1 MTSTRNESI
10 IKKIRGLLAIANDNK
25 SDEESQSAFLLA
37 QKLMIKHDISSGEIT
52 ERYAEQEIVKG
63 QATAYKRLFWWER
76 SLARIIA
83 DNFKVEF
90 YYNNKR
96 FDGEQRR
103 KKTVIFFGYD
113 NDVQLA
119 KEMFVLAYD
128 AIQFYSKRFINSYYD
143 EEYATRT
150 VKKTND
156 LKNSYMKGFLD
167 GLKERFAEQLR
178 QMKEEYGLMVIK
190 PKEVSDAYKELSK
203 SFGTARAIQVPD
215 IEEMF
220 AYSSGHRDGNTIDY
234 TKSTIDDEV
243 VGF

>member
-52 ERYAEQEIVKG
+52 ERCAEQEIVKG

-119 KEMFVLAYD
+119 KEMFV
-128 AIQFYSKRFINSYYD
+128 SPMMRFSS
-143 EEYATRT
+143 TQ
-150 VKKTND
+150 
-156 LKNSYMKGFLD
+156 S
-167 GLKERFAEQLR
+167 
-178 QMKEEYGLMVIK
+178 
-190 PKEVSDAYKELSK
+190 VS
-203 SFGTARAIQVPD
+203 
-215 IEEMF
+215 
-220 AYSSGHRDGNTIDY
+220 
-234 TKSTIDDEV
+234 
-243 VGF
+243 